1 MLKIG
6 LIGCGT
12 HAHWAIIPA
21 IRAMSGG
28 CLAAIAEPCQEQTHD
43 LDLDGIK
50 VYTDYREMLQR
61 EALDLVY
68 VATPCEAH
76 AECTIAALEHGCHVA
91 CEKPMAMTV
100 ADCRHMNDA
109 AEKHGKLL
117 AIDFETRYL
126 PPHRQ
131 IRQWITE
138 GRIGR
143 LQAMHIDSMWDGHK
157 INSRLGERRHRF
169 LEQTG
174 CLDCGI
180 HKLDIARFYAGGGD
194 WQALRALGAW
204 FGETSR
210 FAPHIAIQGYL
221 TPDIIVT
228 LNDSF
233 ACLAA
238 IPARYH
244 HQQMIILGD
253 SGIIALEPDPDDAD
267 AHRFH
272 LVSESLDAII
282 PLSETGHTQP
292 ITAFLNDIARTLNGE
307 QALPPE
313 LPTGKDGLA
322 AQIAVETA
330 NQSALDHRPVTDGG
344 DTA

>member
-1 MLKIG
+1 MLNVG

-12 HAHWAIIPA
+12 HAHWAVIPA
-21 IRAMSGG
+21 LKSMSGG
-28 CLAAIAEPCQEQTHD
+28 RLTAIAEPSQEQTAD
-43 LDLDGIK
+43 LDLSDVTI
-50 VYTDYREMLQR
+50 YRDMHEMLKR

-68 VATPCEAH
+68 VATPCEMH
-76 AECTIAALEHGCHVA
+76 AECTIAALEQSCHVV

-100 ADCRHMNDA
+100 EECRCMNDA
-109 AEKHGKLL
+109 AEKNGKLL

-131 IRQWITE
+131 VRDWITS

-157 INSRLGERRHRF
+157 NTGRLAERRRRF
-169 LEQTG
+169 LDRSG

-180 HKLDIARFYAGGGD
+180 HKLDIARFYAGGGQ
-194 WQALRALGAW
+194 WQTIRALGAW

-210 FAPHIAIQGYL
+210 FAPHIAIQAIL
-221 TPDIIVT
+221 APDIIVT

-233 ACLAA
+233 ACLAS
-238 IPARYH
+238 IPAHYH

-253 SGIIALEPDPDDAD
+253 KGMIAMESDPANAQ

-272 LVSESLDAII
+272 LVSDTLDAVCALNE
-282 PLSETGHTQP
+282 PGHTAP
-292 ITAFLNDIARTLNGE
+292 ITALLNDVAHTLNGE
-307 QALPPE
+307 QPLPPE
-313 LPTGKDGLA
+313 LPTGNDGLA

-330 NQSALDHRPVTDGG
+330 NQSALENHTS
-344 DTA
+344 